1 MINSINF
8 YIFVNRKY
16 IVLERIMNRLR
27 ILRTMQGLTLDEV
40 AAKLDGMVTKQAISK
55 YERGLMAPS
64 PAVLSALSKIYG
76 VDLREPVPSS
86 VYVTASWNFRRGQNM
101 PAKIE
106 SAVKNNIIYCL
117 EKYLGVEK
125 RLGLSSIFRSPFP
138 KDYPATMESMEE
150 AALFIRKKWQLGIDS
165 IPYICRMLER
175 AGIKVIEFDME
186 EGLDGVSGWA
196 NQKIPFIA
204 LRKDVKVDRKRFTA
218 LHELAH
224 IIFTELEN
232 CTEKM
237 KERLCNRFA
246 AALLFPKEAF
256 FCHIGKKRSAFAL
269 EELTELKT
277 IYGISVAAIVHRAKD
292 LGVITEAYYNHLF
305 DDVINQNK
313 MEDGWGVYPFDDK
326 PGRCDEICRR
336 GIAEGLCDADFLK
349 LNMNVELKIL

>member
-1 MINSINF
+1 M
-8 YIFVNRKY
+8 
-16 IVLERIMNRLR
+16 
-27 ILRTMQGLTLDEV
+27 
-40 AAKLDGMVTKQAISK
+40 
-55 YERGLMAPS
+55 
-64 PAVLSALSKIYG
+64 SKIYG

-101 PAKIE
+101 SAKIE

-224 IIFTELEN
+224 ILFTELEN